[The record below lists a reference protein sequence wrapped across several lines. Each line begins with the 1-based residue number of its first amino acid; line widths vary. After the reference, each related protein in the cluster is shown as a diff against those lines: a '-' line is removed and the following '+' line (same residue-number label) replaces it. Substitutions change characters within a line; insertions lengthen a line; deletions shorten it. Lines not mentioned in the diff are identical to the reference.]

1 MKPILSTLII
11 TSYKEPVTAAK
22 ALQAAVNQT
31 TTLEAADNIILCA
44 PDEET
49 LAVTCKYDSSVVTGF
64 KDEGVGKAAAINQL
78 LQRQDLLND
87 ILILTDGDVYIND
100 RAVSEILKP
109 FSNSK
114 VGCSAGRVIPTNDPT
129 TKWGYMAH
137 TLTAGAHLERQ
148 RRHNKGLHLEASGYL
163 FAFRKSLI
171 PNNQIPIDVA
181 EDTIIPL
188 LIKEQGY
195 KTVYA
200 PEAIVYVKYPENLAD
215 TIKQKV
221 RTAKAHQNINKY
233 IKPNNEDKMKSFTK
247 ELLRGIPLLIKKTV
261 REISWTIQ
269 LMFLRLLIWYKARK
283 EKGTYN
289 DGWETIT
296 STK

>member
-1 MKPILSTLII
+1 MKSTLII
-11 TSYKEPVTAAK
+11 TSYKEPLTAAK
-22 ALQAAVNQT
+22 ALQAAVNQIKKP
-31 TTLEAADNIILCA
+31 DNIILCA
-44 PDEET
+44 PDDET
-49 LAVTCKYDSSVVTGF
+49 LAVTCGYDSNIVTGF
-64 KDEGVGKAAAINQL
+64 EDEGVGKAAAINQL

-87 ILILTDGDVYIND
+87 ILILTDGDVYID
-100 RAVSEILKP
+100 DKAVSEILKP
-109 FSNSK
+109 FSNFNI
-114 VGCSAGRVIPTNDPT
+114 GCVAGRVVPTNDPT

-200 PEAIVYVKYPENLAD
+200 PDAIVYVKYPENLSD

-221 RTAKAHQNINKY
+221 RTAKAHQNISKY
-233 IKPNNEDKMKSFTK
+233 IKPNSEDKMKSFTK
-247 ELLRGIPLLIKKTV
+247 ELIRGIPLLISKTV

-283 EKGTYN
+283 EKGTYT

>member
-1 MKPILSTLII
+1 MKSTLII
-11 TSYKEPVTAAK
+11 ISYKEPKLAEK
-22 ALQAAVNQT
+22 ALASAIDQT

-44 PDEET
+44 PDDET
-49 LAVTCKYDSSVVTGF
+49 LAVTCGYDSNIVTGF

-78 LQRQDLLND
+78 LQHQDLLKD
-87 ILILTDGDVYIND
+87 ILILTDGDVYLHNNSIK
-100 RAVSEILKP
+100 EILKP
-109 FSNSK
+109 FSNK
-114 VGCSAGRVIPTNDPT
+114 EVGCVTGRVVPTNDPT

-137 TLTAGAHLERQ
+137 TLALGAHLERQ
-148 RRHNKGLHLEASGYL
+148 RRHKAKLHLEASGYL

-171 PNNQIPIDVA
+171 TAIPTDVA

-188 LIKEQGY
+188 FLKEKGY

-200 PEAIVYVKYPENLAD
+200 PDAIVYVKYPETLND

-233 IKPNNEDKMKSFTK
+233 IKPNSEDKMKSFTK
-247 ELLRGIPLLIKKTV
+247 ELIKGIPILISKTA

-283 EKGTYN
+283 EKGTYE
-289 DGWETIT
+289 DGWETID